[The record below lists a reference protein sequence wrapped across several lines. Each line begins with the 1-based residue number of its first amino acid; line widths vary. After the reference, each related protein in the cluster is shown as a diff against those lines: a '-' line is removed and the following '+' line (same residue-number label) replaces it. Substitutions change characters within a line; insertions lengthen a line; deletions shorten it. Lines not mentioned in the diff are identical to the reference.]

1 MHLCRACYKYV
12 GLSIVREIML
22 IGSSGD
28 RQVHELHPSHPFLIV
43 PDKPIE
49 EASSESDYSQIMV
62 NPHEELCTYR
72 DVIHLTC
79 FNRLWTVALTHLGVK
94 CAQ

>member
-1 MHLCRACYKYV
+1 
-12 GLSIVREIML
+12 ML
-22 IGSSGD
+22 IGSLGD

-49 EASSESDYSQIMV
+49 EASSEYDYSQIMA

-72 DVIHLTC
+72 GRIQSTRSQSTMDSSTYTPGSEMRAV
-79 FNRLWTVALTHLGVK
+79 RR
-94 CAQ
+94 